1 MHGKF
6 EKNYWPWKHEK
17 KHPRKLHTL
26 AIFWGAC
33 SAKKPISENDGLQI
47 LFFLGFKTQVFN
59 FQFLTRPDILFSS
72 FPHFWTEKGYFLLY
86 FNRPTNSRFESNSVL
101 EMETPHMISPI
112 LTWGTLLKFH
122 QFTSSNGLFKT
133 ILLPVGPLGK
143 ILIKLN
149 FFILKKSL
157 IIFGL

>member
-1 MHGKF
+1 
-6 EKNYWPWKHEK
+6 
-17 KHPRKLHTL
+17 
-26 AIFWGAC
+26 
-33 SAKKPISENDGLQI
+33 
-47 LFFLGFKTQVFN
+47 
-59 FQFLTRPDILFSS
+59 
-72 FPHFWTEKGYFLLY
+72 
-86 FNRPTNSRFESNSVL
+86 
-101 EMETPHMISPI
+101 MISPI

-157 IIFGL
+157 IIFGLQIQGCFGNEENVVNTYFNNGEFYTNPGMNIESGNSKVAGQTYPECLTMSLVVYYDKYFKEGLGGNTAAGSIARYFIIVFIQKFF